1 MKKLFIA
8 SIFGVAAGGLFLMAF
23 GPTAT
28 EENPVRRIAPVST
41 EDFLPVQY
49 VEFEPMEI
57 VGKKNQNIHFQNN
70 AE

>member
-28 EENPVRRIAPVST
+28 EESPVQRIAPVST
-41 EDFLPVQY
+41 EGFLPVQY
-49 VEFEPMEI
+49 VEFEPMQI
-57 VGKKNQNIHFQNN
+57 IGKKNQNKHLT
-70 AE
+70 ESGE